1 MKPEIL
7 PSFYYSAIIFM
18 VKIAIMNVRNLV
30 LRSEVLACCSVLNM
44 AKGLI
49 LKL

>member
-7 PSFYYSAIIFM
+7 PSFYSAIIFM